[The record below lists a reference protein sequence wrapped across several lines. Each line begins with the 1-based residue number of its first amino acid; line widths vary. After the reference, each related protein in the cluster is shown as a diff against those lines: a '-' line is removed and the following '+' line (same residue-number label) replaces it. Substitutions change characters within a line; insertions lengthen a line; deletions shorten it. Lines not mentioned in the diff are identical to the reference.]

1 MIKMVK
7 DNQEMIQT
15 LQARNSEVL
24 KASDQALSWFDDNP
38 KAVKGDGERLKATLR
53 RFRRQARQLNRAC
66 RQPPAIAV
74 FGASQSGKSYLV
86 SSLATKPGKTLEAHY
101 QNEKLNFLQ
110 DMNPQGGNESTGL
123 VSRFTTR
130 TPQVIQDNMPVPL
143 RLLSAV
149 DIIKILTNTSL
160 EDFKVKEL
168 SMEDKQIDALFDA
181 AGASANTTNAVIDL
195 DDIEGLMEYLQALYP
210 DYQRLEKL
218 GDGYWDKLKLLV
230 PHLPASESV
239 SLFSPLWNGLPQF
252 TNLARSL
259 FVTLEQLGQPDFV
272 HCATDA
278 LRPRERSILNVETLF
293 TLGQSDH
300 GDSVALFTPDQK
312 TVTIDR
318 SIVTALTAEITVP
331 VGDAPWSFLEETDLL
346 DFPGARSREI
356 IYDPQD
362 FLQAPEALGRL
373 FLRGK
378 VAYLFQRYEAE
389 REISA
394 MLLCIGDSIQS
405 VSTLPGMIDGWI
417 KSSIGATSADRAK
430 QRDNLFIVLTKFD
443 REFEQK
449 DGDAPSSGFRWTA
462 RINASLLD
470 FFKTSSWV
478 EDWKN
483 LQPFN
488 NVYWLRSPAI
498 KFPAIMDYKQIDGVE
513 KESGI
518 ASKSQSL
525 VETMKQAYLSN
536 SSIQRYIANPENA
549 WEAVLMPNDGGISYL
564 AQALG
569 QVCDGRLKFEQISAQ
584 LEQFCANLSRSIAP
598 YYHSGNKEEAIK
610 KASLEGQT
618 IARSLMKC
626 VAVQMFGPLLSCLQ
640 VTRDQ
645 MIEAWR
651 NLETQSSNQKFL
663 MGRASDVDSLF
674 QDMFPNA
681 EEDAPQQSTTEE
693 QESAKDRHEQ
703 YADLA
708 LAKWNNAMEHFA
720 GQEHVTETYLVPSE
734 QLVALTAD
742 IALLSRRLNL
752 RDQLADKLRKN
763 ASLTGSA
770 SLRGET
776 QALLAEIEIGNFV
789 NWLGYYDVP
798 LDQRPMTRGLKDEHV
813 FTPKEELKGIL
824 ILPEQ
829 PTPYNERFVRDWI
842 SALVQIFE
850 ENAGASELNGI
861 DPAANELLGR
871 IISVLEHKDK

>member
-86 SSLATKPGKTLEAHY
+86 SSLATKPGKTLKAHY

-272 HCATDA
+272 YCATDA

-312 TVTIDR
+312 TVTINR

-584 LEQFCANLSRSIAP
+584 LEQFCANLSRFIAP

-708 LAKWNNAMEHFA
+708 LAKWNNVMEHFA

-798 LDQRPMTRGLKDEHV
+798 LDQRPMTRGLKGEHV